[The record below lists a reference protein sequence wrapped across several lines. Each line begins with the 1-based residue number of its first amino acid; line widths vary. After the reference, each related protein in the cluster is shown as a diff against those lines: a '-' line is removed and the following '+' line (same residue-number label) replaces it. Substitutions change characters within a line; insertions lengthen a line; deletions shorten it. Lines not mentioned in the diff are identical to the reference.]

1 LQNYLF
7 SAFDQS
13 ERCAMGQANA
23 NGKSDLPKPFTPD
36 ELRAIVRNVFIGKG
50 VKRC

>member
-1 LQNYLF
+1 MTKARGVPWDRLTPIV
-7 SAFDQS
+7 
-13 ERCAMGQANA
+13 
-23 NGKSDLPKPFTPD
+23 KSDLPQPFTPG

>member
-1 LQNYLF
+1 M
-7 SAFDQS
+7 
-13 ERCAMGQANA
+13 EQANA
-23 NGKSDLPKPFTPD
+23 NGTSDLPKPFTPD